1 VEGGSVNNSPP
12 FSFPSYHGSIG
23 PQDPPFPPSLP
34 PPVTISTSDH
44 ANRSVR
50 GDASLSMMEALHGST
65 NARPEGGREGGREV
79 GRGGEEKHRSR
90 AGISSLQPHPF
101 FPRQLLPPPI
111 PTPSLPNARD
121 SSPFIDCYPAHA
133 PPPHFQ
139 PHGEQYRELQQLS
152 YQVDRQN
159 LEASGQDT
167 SSNQDMSREKGD
179 S

>member
-12 FSFPSYHGSIG
+12 FPFPSYHGSIG
-23 PQDPPFPPSLP
+23 PPDPSFPPSLP
-34 PPVTISTSDH
+34 PPVAISTPGH

-50 GDASLSMMEALHGST
+50 GDASLSMMEALHGSM
-65 NARPEGGREGGREV
+65 NARSEGEREGGREGGR
-79 GRGGEEKHRSR
+79 GGEEEHRSC
-90 AGISSLQPHPF
+90 AGISSLQPNPF
-101 FPRQLLPPPI
+101 FPRPLLPSPI
-111 PTPSLPNARD
+111 PPLSISNARA

-167 SSNQDMSREKGD
+167 SSNQDMSWESGNL
-179 S
+179 